1 MDIDVSNELP
11 PDLNTTLDNLKKEIF
26 STMNCIQI
34 GKINSI
40 KSDEGT
46 AEVELQI
53 KRLAVDGTST
63 TIPVLT
69 DCPYFV
75 LQGGGAY
82 IDMPITAGDY
92 CIVLFNDRDIDNWWS
107 TGNQSTPN
115 TNRKHHLSDGIALV
129 GINPKTAVLDYDGSV
144 VRILGKNGAG
154 KEAEAARKGD
164 EIKSTS
170 SEDNTFWTWFTAF
183 KSAFSSWTPVSEDG
197 GAALKAIM
205 TNFFSAYSVPSS
217 LTGKIT
223 GGSSEVKIG

>member
-46 AEVELQI
+46 VEVELQI

-115 TNRKHHLSDGIALV
+115 TNRKHHLSDGLALI
-129 GINPKTAVLDYDGSV
+129 GITPKQNALEMNGSTIGIRGV
-144 VRILGKNGAG
+144 NKKINIDNNSEKFDTWISDFIDAIVA
-154 KEAEAARKGD
+154 
-164 EIKSTS
+164 IKTFGSPATHSLEPSTIQAL
-170 SEDNTFWTWFTAF
+170 NTLKTR
-183 KSAFSSWTPVSEDG
+183 
-197 GAALKAIM
+197 AL
-205 TNFFSAYSVPSS
+205 NLF
-217 LTGKIT
+217 
-223 GGSSEVKIG
+223 GGS